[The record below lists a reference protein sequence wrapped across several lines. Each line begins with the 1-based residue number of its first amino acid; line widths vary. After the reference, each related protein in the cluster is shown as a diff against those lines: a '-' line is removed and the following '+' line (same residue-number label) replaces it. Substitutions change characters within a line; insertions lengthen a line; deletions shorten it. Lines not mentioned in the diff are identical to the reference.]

1 MKLNELLHFVQG
13 GEFHMK
19 KKTLSLILAS
29 AMVVS
34 LAACGNSNTPADSPA
49 PAPENTPAE
58 TTPADNAQE
67 STAENNQ
74 EDMSPD
80 NSSEQAD
87 APTDDTVSVE
97 GKIALVTDVGTIDD
111 ESFNQAT
118 WEGVVAYGDA
128 HKIEYTYYQP
138 TEDSTEERINQIDL
152 AVSEGAT
159 VIVLPGYLF
168 GETLSEVQTT
178 YPDVNFIA
186 VDVSEGDMTAPI
198 ESNAYAC
205 TFSEEQAGYLAGYA
219 AVKEGYTKLG
229 FLGGMAVPAVIRYG
243 YGYVQGVDAAAQEMG
258 VDVEVKYTYGGQF
271 YGDANITAKME
282 SWYSEGTE
290 IVFACGGGI
299 YTSAMEAALG
309 YDGMIIGVDV
319 DQYSVGEGNDYNP
332 VLTSAMKG
340 LTATVEDR
348 LDAYFSGNWDSI
360 GGKVQNLGLA
370 DGDYIGLP
378 TEGASWAF
386 STFTK
391 DEYQKL
397 LDGITDGSIAIS
409 NDTEN
414 QPTVGEGVTVTYID

>member
-1 MKLNELLHFVQG
+1 
-13 GEFHMK
+13 MK
-19 KKTLSLILAS
+19 KKVLSLILAS

-34 LAACGNSNTPADSPA
+34 LAACGSSEAPAD
-49 PAPENTPAE
+49 
-58 TTPADNAQE
+58 TTPAADSAATE
-67 STAENNQ
+67 TKTEATETETKTETETEAPADTA
-74 EDMSPD
+74 
-80 NSSEQAD
+80 A
-87 APTDDTVSVE
+87 ATVE

-118 WEGVVAYGDA
+118 WEGVVQYGDA
-128 HKIEYTYYQP
+128 NGIEHTYYQP

-178 YPDVNFIA
+178 YPDVKFIA
-186 VDVSEGDMTAPI
+186 VDVSEGDMSVPI
-198 ESNAYAC
+198 EANAYAC

-219 AVKEGYTKLG
+219 AVKDGYTKLG

-243 YGYVQGVDAAAQEMG
+243 YGYVQGIDAAAQEMG

-299 YTSAMEAALG
+299 YTSAMEAALN

-319 DQYSVGEGNDYNP
+319 DQYSVGEGNAYNP

-340 LTATVEDR
+340 LTSTVVDK
-348 LDAYFSGNWDSI
+348 LDGYFSGNWDSF
-360 GGKVQNLGLA
+360 GGQIQNLGLA
-370 DGDYIGLP
+370 DGDYLGLP
-378 TEGASWAF
+378 TDGASWAF
-386 STFTK
+386 KTYTQ
-391 DEYQKL
+391 DEYNAQLASIK
-397 LDGITDGSIAIS
+397 DGSIVIS

-414 QPTVGEGVTVTYID
+414 QPTVSDKTTVNYID